1 MMSLSF
7 SLLQLFL
14 QQIEKIKIKIAI
26 FVGDLI
32 VLVAKTTMY
41 FDCFFFRS
49 LVLST
54 RPFCWQ
60 LTKNSS
66 HCWLNKNENWKH
78 FCSLLMNSINM
89 NFQLLHLY
97 TCKMEQKNNKTFL
110 FVDCL
115 NTCTATLKM
124 FEWKAC
130 NGMLELRVWAR
141 NSIDIV
147 CCDGERCGFSVSK
160 WFVKEEFQS
169 RPTSTFPFSLHLKKN
184 I

>member
-1 MMSLSF
+1 MEINNNDEFEFFVASI
-7 SLLQLFL
+7 FL

-66 HCWLNKNENWKH
+66 HC
-78 FCSLLMNSINM
+78 
-89 NFQLLHLY
+89 
-97 TCKMEQKNNKTFL
+97 
-110 FVDCL
+110 
-115 NTCTATLKM
+115 
-124 FEWKAC
+124 
-130 NGMLELRVWAR
+130 
-141 NSIDIV
+141 
-147 CCDGERCGFSVSK
+147 
-160 WFVKEEFQS
+160 
-169 RPTSTFPFSLHLKKN
+169 
-184 I
+184 